1 MFANMKSITGCCLIY
16 DQFGRTFS
24 VVIIKILD
32 DFYFRTGWAE
42 LIRECC
48 IEVGTYV
55 VFEIKPRSMLN
66 MFTFKRNVDDQSGT
80 MICVPVRNRHVR
92 YLVSFNYLCF

>member
-1 MFANMKSITGCCLIY
+1 MFADMKSNASCYLIY
-16 DQFGRTFS
+16 DQSGKKLY
-24 VVIIKILD
+24 VVIINVLD
-32 DFYFRTGWAE
+32 DFYFGTGWTE

-92 YLVSFNYLCF
+92 YLVSL

>member
-1 MFANMKSITGCCLIY
+1 MFADMKSITGCCLIY

-24 VVIIKILD
+24 VVIIKVLD
-32 DFYFRTGWAE
+32 DFYFGTGWTE

-55 VFEIKPRSMLN
+55 VF
-66 MFTFKRNVDDQSGT
+66 
-80 MICVPVRNRHVR
+80 
-92 YLVSFNYLCF
+92 